1 MPPSADVDINHVDRH
16 STAAQPASE
25 PAVVVDI
32 ALPRTVAEAK
42 AQSTQHTL
50 YRHKKLKDDF
60 VFSHWCVLVP
70 HPGSGLPG
78 GDDDDVS
85 AAGSAVVF
93 SQRHVLGGAL
103 PDAALLVAFV
113 TSRGEPDIA
122 LAADIARALAYDEDQ
137 TPLLVFTSSP
147 RLRIYRTYPNVELLA
162 VKSRRVDG
170 IVVPMGGVSRPSLR
184 KIVKAIPESFTERG
198 LDVQALEAAIARAR
212 ASTTRS
218 QTLKRVK
225 KAGPVVSIL
234 TTIGKAVFGG
244 G

>member
-1 MPPSADVDINHVDRH
+1 MPPSADVDINHVERD
-16 STAAQPASE
+16 SGTTQPASE

-50 YRHKKLKDDF
+50 YQHKKLKDDF
-60 VFSHWCVLVP
+60 AFNHWCVLVP
-70 HPGSGLPG
+70 HPGPAASG
-78 GDDDDVS
+78 DDDVS

-113 TSRGEPDIA
+113 TSRGEPDTA

-147 RLRIYRTYPNVELLA
+147 RLRIYRRYPNVELLA

-170 IVVPMGGVSRPSLR
+170 IVVPMGGVSRASLR
-184 KIVKAIPESFTERG
+184 KIVRAIPESFTERG

>member
-1 MPPSADVDINHVDRH
+1 VPPSADVDINHVAPH
-16 STAAQPASE
+16 SEAAEPASE
-25 PAVVVDI
+25 PGVIVDI

-50 YRHKKLKDDF
+50 YRHKKLKDEF
-60 VFSHWCVLVP
+60 AFSHWCVLVP
-70 HPGSGLPG
+70 HPGPVPP
-78 GDDDDVS
+78 DDDDVS

-103 PDAALLVAFV
+103 PDTALLVAFV
-113 TSRGEPDIA
+113 TSRGEPDTG

-147 RLRIYRTYPNVELLA
+147 RLRIYRRYPNVELLA

-170 IVVPMGGVSRPSLR
+170 IVVPMGGVSRTSLR
-184 KIVKAIPESFTERG
+184 KIVKAIPPSFTERG
-198 LDVQALEAAIARAR
+198 LDLQSLEATVARAR
-212 ASTTRS
+212 ASTGRS

-225 KAGPVVSIL
+225 KAGPIVSIL